1 MRTQILLRLALTA
14 LIIFSFGA
22 AAQVA
27 TGKSAFSQ
35 STAPSATQNEYL
47 NNLQFRN
54 LGPAV
59 AGGRITAVVGVPNH
73 PEIYYAGSAAGGVF
87 KSEHGATT
95 WRYVSSQ
102 VPVPSEGGIAIATR
116 NPNLAWGGTDEAH
129 RRKATSPGG
138 GAIRAPEPGH
148 RR

>member
-87 KSEHGATT
+87 KSEDGATT

-102 VPVPSEGGIAIATR
+102 VPVPSGGALAIACRKPTPGR
-116 NPNLAWGGTDEAH
+116 GANGEAN
-129 RRKATSPGG
+129 RRTELSA
-138 GAIRAPEPGH
+138 
-148 RR
+148 